1 MSSLN
6 NSESLLD
13 ELRNLEMELTLR
25 NRKRMEVLLH
35 PDFVEFG
42 RSGTR
47 YTRADILRKFA
58 DTALPSIHYRNFDL
72 TILSD
77 GVALLTYLSADEK
90 RETLRSSLWVR
101 TKLGWQIRF
110 HQGTPAR

>member
-1 MSSLN
+1 MTKPTN
-6 NSESLLD
+6 LLV
-13 ELRNLEMELTLR
+13 ELRNLEKELTLR
-25 NRKRMEVLLH
+25 NRKRMEMLLH

-47 YTRADILRKFA
+47 YTRVDVLRKFA
-58 DTALPSIHYRNFDL
+58 DAELPSIQYRNFDL

-77 GVALLTYLSADEK
+77 GVALLTYLSAGAHGK
-90 RETLRSSLWVR
+90 PKTLRSSLWVR